1 VKIPLDRNSAQA
13 VYLQIRDRLSRLIE
27 SGALQ
32 PGDRLPSIRTLAKT
46 TNVNKL
52 TVIEA
57 YSVLEADG
65 LIHARQGSGYFVS
78 PSSPTPPQPASHFAP
93 PQEVIL
99 SEYPGNSF
107 FDFYMAAVT
116 AHRHADM
123 VDLSTGFPMNSG
135 LENLQRIAR
144 RAVKHVD
151 STLFNYDLPHGQLIL
166 RQQIARMLVQQGLE
180 ITPED
185 LIITNGSKQG
195 LSLALQYHVRPGDWV
210 IVESPTYH
218 GALEILSS
226 LKAKVIGIPMNSEG
240 INLALLEKY
249 LHTYHPKLIYTV
261 STLQNPTGVTTSY
274 AHRTSLLQLAEKYGC
289 KIIEDNAYEGL
300 AFESVPPPLKALD
313 HNDIVTYLGTFSK
326 TLMPGIRVGYMV
338 ATGQDYQPLVE
349 SKLNHDYHVSTVS
362 QAIVSEYLATGHY
375 RHHLTHLQSKHL
387 QSRNAMLSALERY
400 FPAEAS
406 WTVPNGGTFLWV
418 QLPENIST
426 PAICQ
431 AALSHNILIANGALF
446 FPDSQGYNAL
456 RLNFSHKPEVIDRV
470 ISVLGRL
477 LKDAQKQSHLQQSHL
492 QRSLE
497 VQVSKSDGTQVTCK
511 DTIPKPLP
519 GLRN

>member
-1 VKIPLDRNSAQA
+1 
-13 VYLQIRDRLSRLIE
+13 
-27 SGALQ
+27 
-32 PGDRLPSIRTLAKT
+32 
-46 TNVNKL
+46 
-52 TVIEA
+52 
-57 YSVLEADG
+57 
-65 LIHARQGSGYFVS
+65 
-78 PSSPTPPQPASHFAP
+78 
-93 PQEVIL
+93 
-99 SEYPGNSF
+99 
-107 FDFYMAAVT
+107 
-116 AHRHADM
+116 
-123 VDLSTGFPMNSG
+123 
-135 LENLQRIAR
+135 
-144 RAVKHVD
+144 
-151 STLFNYDLPHGQLIL
+151 
-166 RQQIARMLVQQGLE
+166 
-180 ITPED
+180 
-185 LIITNGSKQG
+185 
-195 LSLALQYHVRPGDWV
+195 
-210 IVESPTYH
+210 
-218 GALEILSS
+218 
-226 LKAKVIGIPMNSEG
+226 MNSEG

>member
-1 VKIPLDRNSAQA
+1 MQIPVDRNSAQA

-32 PGDRLPSIRTLAKT
+32 PGDRLPSIRCLAKT
-46 TNVNKL
+46 TRVNKL

-78 PSSPTPPQPASHFAP
+78 SSSDTSPQPTSHFAP

-99 SEYPGNSF
+99 SEHPGNSF
-107 FDFYMAAVT
+107 FDFYMAAV
-116 AHRHADM
+116 AAQRHADM
-123 VDLSTGFPMNSG
+123 IDLSTGFPLNTG
-135 LENLQRIAR
+135 LEDLQRIAR
-144 RAVKHVD
+144 RAVKQVD
-151 STLFNYDLPHGQLIL
+151 STLFNYDLPHGQLVL
-166 RQQIARMLVQQGLE
+166 RQQIARMLIQQGLE

-195 LSLALQYHVRPGDWV
+195 LSLALQHYIQPGDWV

-226 LKAKVIGIPMNSEG
+226 LKAKVIGIPMKLEG
-240 INLALLEKY
+240 INLELLEQY
-249 LHTYHPKLIYTV
+249 LHTYNPKLIYTV

-274 AHRTSLLQLAEKYGC
+274 AHRTSLVELAERYGC

-300 AFESVPPPLKALD
+300 NFEPVPPPLKAID
-313 HNDIVTYLGTFSK
+313 HDDVVTYLGTFSK

-338 ATGQDYQPLVE
+338 VTGKDYQPLVE
-349 SKLNHDYHVSTVS
+349 RKLNHDYHVSTVS
-362 QAIVSEYLATGHY
+362 QAIVSEYLASGHY
-375 RHHLTHLQSKHL
+375 RHHLTHLRSKHM
-387 QSRNAMLSALERY
+387 QSRNAMLSAMERY
-400 FPAEAS
+400 FPDEAT

-418 QLPENIST
+418 QLPKNIST

-446 FPDSQGYNAL
+446 FPDRQGYNAL
-456 RLNFSHKPEVIDRV
+456 RLNFSHEPEVIEKA
-470 ISVLGRL
+470 ISILGGL
-477 LKDAQKQSHLQQSHL
+477 LKDAQTESHLHKGGEKAHFASGVQS
-492 QRSLE
+492 
-497 VQVSKSDGTQVTCK
+497 
-511 DTIPKPLP
+511 
-519 GLRN
+519 

>member
-1 VKIPLDRNSAQA
+1 MKIPLDRNSAQA

>member
-78 PSSPTPPQPASHFAP
+78 PSSPTPPQPATHFAP

-151 STLFNYDLPHGQLIL
+151 STLFNYDLPHGQLTL

-195 LSLALQYHVRPGDWV
+195 LSLALQYHVKPGDWV

>member
-107 FDFYMAAVT
+107 YDFYMAAVT

-135 LENLQRIAR
+135 LEDLQRIAR

-151 STLFNYDLPHGQLIL
+151 STLFNYDLPHGQLTL
-166 RQQIARMLVQQGLE
+166 RQQVARMLVQQGLE

-195 LSLALQYHVRPGDWV
+195 LSLALQHHVKPGDWV

-218 GALEILSS
+218 GALEIISS
-226 LKAKVIGIPMNSEG
+226 LKAKVIGIPMNLEG
-240 INLALLEKY
+240 INLELLEKY

-274 AHRTSLLQLAEKYGC
+274 AHRTSLLQLAQKYGC

-338 ATGQDYQPLVE
+338 VTGQDYQPLVK

-375 RHHLTHLQSKHL
+375 RHHLTHLRSQHM

-400 FPAEAS
+400 FPSEAS

-446 FPDSQGYNAL
+446 FPDRQGYNAL
-456 RLNFSHKPEVIDRV
+456 RLNFSHKPEVIERV
-470 ISVLGRL
+470 ISILGRL
-477 LKDAQKQSHLQQSHL
+477 LKDGQKQSHLQQRHL

-497 VQVSKSDGTQVTCK
+497 VQVSKSEC
-511 DTIPKPLP
+511 
-519 GLRN
+519 